1 MYCVLS
7 EEKFIFFSISATTLP
22 LFVPWIKLHP
32 LRPIKHGVWKSQ
44 KKFLK
49 TWSMWSNSVARQV
62 NLKIVE
68 NAKIEK
74 FKWDILTNFLTM
86 WQSEGFG
93 LLLGTLDNVR
103 LEYKRQNGSRK
114 ELVQTGLLGSGNCHR
129 QQNKLIA
136 SPFFVF
142 TICFKRE
149 KSSHASKSLYLRFA
163 IFLFIFF
170 FNKGFSRFSSI

>member
-1 MYCVLS
+1 MVFENPRKSFWKPEACGQTVLP
-7 EEKFIFFSISATTLP
+7 E
-22 LFVPWIKLHP
+22 
-32 LRPIKHGVWKSQ
+32 
-44 KKFLK
+44 
-49 TWSMWSNSVARQV
+49 
-62 NLKIVE
+62 IVE

-170 FNKGFSRFSSI
+170 FIKGFSRFSSI